1 MCILTVESHQGAALW
16 CHCCNHWLS
25 GDIKH
30 HSLHSNH
37 IEYILAWSR
46 ETALQMLLHGML
58 LQKVACTKGRWT
70 KKELKEKE
78 KDIWDQIKRG
88 DVRVESVSEQEV
100 VPKCATPGCDFE
112 SKASC
117 GWVTCCKKCP
127 ITNGQDHGARCDSR
141 RWQRKEEEE
150 EEDAG
155 EQEEPQEESPIE
167 QEENQDEEEHEGWEK
182 IGVPLEELED
192 SDWDEEQARIWFEEH
207 DGEEQIELAKKRR
220 NITSEVRSPWLKQH
234 NTTGEVPPPWLK
246 RRNITR

>member
-1 MCILTVESHQGAALW
+1 MHFGTVPQRLVQRATVPGPRPPAVHSAEHQWQLKLSHVEDVAEQVGLSVSKVWPKTDTFGGLGMCILTVESHQGSALW

-30 HSLHSNH
+30 HSLHSKH

-58 LQKVACTKGRWT
+58 LQKVACSKGQWT
-70 KKELKEKE
+70 KKVLQDKQ
-78 KDIWDQIKRG
+78 KDIWEQIERG

-117 GWVTCCKKCP
+117 GWVTCCKKCA
-127 ITNGQDHGARCDSR
+127 ITNGQDHGARCDSIW
-141 RWQRKEEEE
+141 WQRKEE

-155 EQEEPQEESPIE
+155 EQEEP
-167 QEENQDEEEHEGWEK
+167 
-182 IGVPLEELED
+182 
-192 SDWDEEQARIWFEEH
+192 
-207 DGEEQIELAKKRR
+207 
-220 NITSEVRSPWLKQH
+220 
-234 NTTGEVPPPWLK
+234 
-246 RRNITR
+246 